1 MSDQVKV
8 RTLTNKTYAPNES
21 GSMERLPVG
30 AEITISMD
38 TFKADGGAHFALVG
52 EAPKSKAKPKAAE
65 AEAEAPQETASSRT
79 PREESAP
86 VMPSAKAAA
95 PAKG

>member
-8 RTLTNKTYAPNES
+8 RTLTNKTYAPS
-21 GSMERLPVG
+21 KDGSMDRLPVG
-30 AEITISMD
+30 AEIVVSMD

-52 EAPKSKAKPKAAE
+52 EAPKSKAKPKADE
-65 AEAEAPQETASSRT
+65 AGAPKETAPSRT

-86 VMPSAKAAA
+86 VMPSANAAA